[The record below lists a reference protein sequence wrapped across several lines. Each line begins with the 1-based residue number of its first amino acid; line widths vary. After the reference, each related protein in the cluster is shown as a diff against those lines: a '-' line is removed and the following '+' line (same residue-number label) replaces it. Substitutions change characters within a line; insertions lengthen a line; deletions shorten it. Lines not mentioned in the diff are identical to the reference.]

1 MLPAWMI
8 DKINKD
14 DELRRRNDE
23 RHIDQPAR
31 EERGRGPSRTLRLS
45 SGPCST

>member
-1 MLPAWMI
+1 MTEMLPAWMI
-8 DKINKD
+8 DKIKKD

-31 EERGRGPSRTLRLS
+31 DERGTLQN
-45 SGPCST
+45 GDVVKA

>member
-8 DKINKD
+8 DKIKKD
-14 DELRRRNDE
+14 EELCRRDAE

-31 EERGRGPSRTLRLS
+31 EQRGILENGDVAKA
-45 SGPCST
+45 

>member
-8 DKINKD
+8 DKIKKD
-14 DELRRRNDE
+14 DEVRRRNDD

-31 EERGRGPSRTLRLS
+31 EERGILQNGDVAKA
-45 SGPCST
+45 